1 MSVVAAV
8 GLDVLPEEPVIREE
22 AELLRSVFQKKHNL
36 EEILAGHVLL
46 RLRNVYITPHSA
58 FNTKEAI
65 QRILDTTVENITAFA
80 LGRPQN
86 IVRG

>member
-1 MSVVAAV
+1 MACSIISAA
-8 GLDVLPEEPVIREE
+8 
-22 AELLRSVFQKKHNL
+22 RSTPPARRIALCNL
-36 EEILAGHVLL
+36 EEILADHVLL